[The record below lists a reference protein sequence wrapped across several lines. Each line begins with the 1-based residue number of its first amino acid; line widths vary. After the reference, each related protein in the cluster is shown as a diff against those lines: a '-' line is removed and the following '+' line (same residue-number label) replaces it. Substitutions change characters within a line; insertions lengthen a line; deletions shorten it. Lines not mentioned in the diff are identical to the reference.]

1 MFFVKVIIIL
11 SLVFVVFDSKKKND
25 KDINVICVY
34 INFI

>member
-11 SLVFVVFDSKKKND
+11 SLVFVVFDSKKND